1 VNIIDYGHYVNM
13 VPFFFPFNVRLKV
26 SSVLQ
31 SIHKCDF
38 LGARAMELTFLSKVE
53 GVEKGK
59 QF

>member
-13 VPFFFPFNVRLKV
+13 VPFFFPFNVRFKF
-26 SSVLQ
+26 Q
-31 SIHKCDF
+31 SDF
-38 LGARAMELTFLSKVE
+38 LRVRAMELTFLSKVE